1 MRYTFTVACYSWIR
15 YVGIRE
21 ISKENTSASLQK
33 LSTYKLPFL
42 LWSIAH
48 TVIGFVLL
56 AQQSMPRIVL
66 VGIAGVLGF
75 FYLLPI
81 RNAQNINSG
90 IRRIP
95 FLKIGIVA
103 LAWTLICGVG
113 AYAVSF
119 PILVRPQDIAV
130 VIFTFLFIYGLT
142 FAFDIRDISWDKNQ
156 HLKTMASSIGI
167 EKAKRFSIWILVVYL
182 LAGFALYVYI
192 PCYANYKDFF
202 ASYRLASYVA
212 VLFGGIGSILIIK
225 DLKEDSP
232 EHYYGFGLDGMII
245 IQSVVSALVLNFDRF
260 FP

>member
-1 MRYTFTVACYSWIR
+1 MSTRNKKKRIFAAILIIGDEILSGRTQDANTSFLAKWLNERGVQLKEVRIIPDNLNTIVTSVNLLRKKYDYLFTTG
-15 YVGIRE
+15 GIGPTHDDITAFA
-21 ISKENTSASLQK
+21 ISKAFKKKYEYNKEAYQILEK
-33 LSTYKLPFL
+33 HYKDSYFNE
-42 LWSIAH
+42 ARKKM
-48 TVIGFVLL
+48 
-56 AQQSMPRIVL
+56 AKMPR
-66 VGIAGVLGF
+66 
-75 FYLLPI
+75 
-81 RNAQNINSG
+81 
-90 IRRIP
+90 
-95 FLKIGIVA
+95 
-103 LAWTLICGVG
+103 
-113 AYAVSF
+113 
-119 PILVRPQDIAV
+119 
-130 VIFTFLFIYGLT
+130 
-142 FAFDIRDISWDKNQ
+142 
-156 HLKTMASSIGI
+156 GI